1 MSENTENAGTD
12 KAEEAG
18 GAQPQAAHQ
27 GEQYSPDR
35 FEAGSGRAPADS
47 ADIKLDL
54 VLDVPV
60 TVSLRVG
67 NTKISIRDLMR
78 LVEGSIIELDRPA
91 GEPMDVLVNGTL
103 VAHGEIVVVNDQFGV
118 RLTDVVSPAERIRKL
133 N

>member
-1 MSENTENAGTD
+1 MSENTENTG
-12 KAEEAG
+12 AEAAED
-18 GAQPQAAHQ
+18 QAAAPPAAET

-35 FEAGSGRAPADS
+35 FEKGASSLPADS

-103 VAHGEIVVVNDQFGV
+103 VAHGEIVVVNDKFGV
-118 RLTDVVSPAERIRKL
+118 RLTDVVSPSERIRKL

>member
-1 MSENTENAGTD
+1 MSENTENTGAE
-12 KAEEAG
+12 KAED
-18 GAQPQAAHQ
+18 QAAAPPAAET

-35 FEAGSGRAPADS
+35 FEKGASSLPADS

-103 VAHGEIVVVNDQFGV
+103 VAHGEIVVVNDKFGV
-118 RLTDVVSPAERIRKL
+118 RLTDVVSPSERIRKL

>member
-1 MSENTENAGTD
+1 MSENADNVETGGGGT
-12 KAEEAG
+12 AEEA
-18 GAQPQAAHQ
+18 AAAKPE
-27 GEQYSPDR
+27 GEQYAPDR
-35 FEAGSGRAPADS
+35 FEGGAARPSADA

-67 NTKISIRDLMR
+67 NTRISIRELMR

-103 VAHGEIVVVNDQFGV
+103 VAHGEIVVVTDKFGV

>member
-1 MSENTENAGTD
+1 MSENTENTG
-12 KAEEAG
+12 AEAKED
-18 GAQPQAAHQ
+18 QAATPPPADE

-35 FEAGSGRAPADS
+35 FEKGASSLPVEA

-103 VAHGEIVVVNDQFGV
+103 VAHGEIVVVNDKFGV

>member
-1 MSENTENAGTD
+1 MSDNTENTG
-12 KAEEAG
+12 AEAAED
-18 GAQPQAAHQ
+18 QATPPAADT

-35 FEAGSGRAPADS
+35 FEKGASSLPADS

-78 LVEGSIIELDRPA
+78 LVEGSVIELDRPA

-103 VAHGEIVVVNDQFGV
+103 VAHGEIVVVNDKFGV
-118 RLTDVVSPAERIRKL
+118 RLTDVVSPSERIRKL

>member
-1 MSENTENAGTD
+1 MSENTENTG
-12 KAEEAG
+12 AETAED
-18 GAQPQAAHQ
+18 QAATPPAADT

-35 FEAGSGRAPADS
+35 FEKGAASLPAES

-78 LVEGSIIELDRPA
+78 LVEGSILELDRPA

-103 VAHGEIVVVNDQFGV
+103 VAHGEIVVVNDKFGV
-118 RLTDVVSPAERIRKL
+118 RLTDVVSPSERIRKL

>member
-1 MSENTENAGTD
+1 MSDNTENTG
-12 KAEEAG
+12 AEAAED
-18 GAQPQAAHQ
+18 QAAPPAADT

-35 FEAGSGRAPADS
+35 FEKGASSLPADS

-78 LVEGSIIELDRPA
+78 LVEGSVIELDRPA

-103 VAHGEIVVVNDQFGV
+103 VAHGEIVVVNDKFGV
-118 RLTDVVSPAERIRKL
+118 RLTDVVSPSERIRKL

>member
-1 MSENTENAGTD
+1 MSENVENSGTGA
-12 KAEEAG
+12 AEDAPAPAEG
-18 GAQPQAAHQ
+18 K
-27 GEQYSPDR
+27 QYAPDR
-35 FEAGSGRAPADS
+35 FEGDS
-47 ADIKLDL
+47 ARPPVDAADIKLDL

-67 NTKISIRDLMR
+67 NTRISIRELMR

-103 VAHGEIVVVNDQFGV
+103 VAHGEIVVVNDKFGV
-118 RLTDVVSPAERIRKL
+118 RLTDVVSPAERVRKL

>member
-1 MSENTENAGTD
+1 MSENTENPGADTAED
-12 KAEEAG
+12 KA
-18 GAQPQAAHQ
+18 AAPPAAET

-35 FEAGSGRAPADS
+35 FEKGASSLPADS

-60 TVSLRVG
+60 NVSLRVG

-118 RLTDVVSPAERIRKL
+118 RLTDVVSPSERIRKL

>member
-1 MSENTENAGTD
+1 MSENTENTGAEA
-12 KAEEAG
+12 AEE
-18 GAQPQAAHQ
+18 QAAPPAAET

-35 FEAGSGRAPADS
+35 FEKGASSLTADS

-103 VAHGEIVVVNDQFGV
+103 VAHGEIVVVNDKFGV
-118 RLTDVVSPAERIRKL
+118 RLTDVVSPSERIRKL

>member
-1 MSENTENAGTD
+1 MSDNTETPGNET
-12 KAEEAG
+12 AEE
-18 GAQPQAAHQ
+18 QAAPPAPDE
-27 GEQYSPDR
+27 GREYAPDR
-35 FEAGSGRAPADS
+35 FEGGATSTPVDA

-67 NTKISIRDLMR
+67 NTRISIRDLMR

-103 VAHGEIVVVNDQFGV
+103 IAHGEIVVVNDKFGV
-118 RLTDVVSPAERIRKL
+118 RLTDVVSPTERIRKL

>member
-1 MSENTENAGTD
+1 MSENSENTGAEATE
-12 KAEEAG
+12 E
-18 GAQPQAAHQ
+18 QAATPPATET

-35 FEAGSGRAPADS
+35 FENGASSLPAEA

-103 VAHGEIVVVNDQFGV
+103 VAHGEIVVVNDKFGV
-118 RLTDVVSPAERIRKL
+118 RLTDVVSPSERIRKL

>member
-1 MSENTENAGTD
+1 MSENVENSGTGA
-12 KAEEAG
+12 AEDAA
-18 GAQPQAAHQ
+18 AQAE
-27 GEQYSPDR
+27 GKQYAPDR
-35 FEAGSGRAPADS
+35 FEGGSARAPADA

-67 NTKISIRDLMR
+67 NTRISIRELMR

-103 VAHGEIVVVNDQFGV
+103 VAHGEIVVVNDKFGV

>member
-1 MSENTENAGTD
+1 MSENTENTG
-12 KAEEAG
+12 AEAAED
-18 GAQPQAAHQ
+18 QAAAPPAAET

-35 FEAGSGRAPADS
+35 FEKGASSLPADS

-67 NTKISIRDLMR
+67 NTRISIRDLMR

-103 VAHGEIVVVNDQFGV
+103 VAHGEIVVVNDKFGV
-118 RLTDVVSPAERIRKL
+118 RLTDVVSPSERIRKL